1 MIRKTQQMSHKSRLS
16 LSKKKV
22 IGIFFLV
29 TGLIFLLY
37 GLWWMFFRSTQ
48 LLSPISQNSSFQ
60 FLFNGEQTDAHA
72 KRVVYGFLPYWNLNK
87 FTLQPETTHLSY
99 FSLGIGKDGSIL
111 TKTKDGTAEQ
121 GYAKLSSEDVLSFFN
136 QERNQGGRVDIT
148 FTAFDPE
155 EIASFLA
162 NPNAHQKFIT
172 SLDSIL
178 EAYPVDGVNIDIEY
192 TGEVNDQIRQ
202 NLVTFMTELHTHL
215 NQKKTP
221 VQLSIDMFVS
231 GASKYYIWNVPEIQ
245 KQVDYVVVMA
255 YDFHRVS
262 SPAAGPVAPLFGGK
276 KLWDSDITQYLK
288 DFVAA
293 VPNQKILLGIPFYG
307 YEWQTISTDSQAA
320 TFPDSGSTATL
331 QRVQDLID
339 SKDKNQGKEYGNEDA
354 LSPYLS
360 YKKDGETHIIY
371 YENSRSIS
379 YKLDL
384 VNQLNLGGIA
394 IWSLGYE
401 GNSRDLWDVIKRKI

>member
-1 MIRKTQQMSHKSRLS
+1 MLTKRNRNN
-16 LSKKKV
+16 KK
-22 IGIFFLV
+22 IA
-29 TGLIFLLY
+29 GLIFLILGLACLIY
-37 GLWWMFFRSTQ
+37 GIWTMFFRSNE
-48 LLSPISQNSSFQ
+48 LLSPITQNSSFQ
-60 FLFNGEQTDAHA
+60 FLFNGEEPDAHP
-72 KRVVYGFLPYWNLNK
+72 KRVVYGFLPYWNLSK

-111 TKTKDGTAEQ
+111 TKDGSSPEQ
-121 GYAKLSSEDVLSFFN
+121 GYAKLGSDEVLSDFA
-136 QERNQGGRVDIT
+136 QEKKQGGRVDIT
-148 FTAFDPE
+148 FTAFDPD
-155 EIASFLA
+155 EIGIFLA
-162 NPNAHQKFIT
+162 NPAAHQKFIT
-172 SLDSIL
+172 SVDSIL
-178 EAYPVDGVNIDIEY
+178 EAYPVDGINIDIEY
-192 TGEVNDQIRQ
+192 AGDVNEPLRK
-202 NLVTFMTELHTHL
+202 NLVTFMTELRTHL
-215 NQKKTP
+215 NQKKNP
-221 VQLSIDMFVS
+221 PQLSIDMFVS
-231 GASKYYIWNVPEIQ
+231 GASKYYIWDVPAIQ
-245 KQVDYVVVMA
+245 KQVDYVIVMA

-288 DFVAA
+288 DFVTA

-320 TFPDSGSTATL
+320 TYPDSGSTATL
-331 QRVQDLID
+331 QRVQDLLD
-339 SKDKNQGKEYGNEDA
+339 QKDQLGVKEYWNEDA

>member
-1 MIRKTQQMSHKSRLS
+1 MTRKTPTLS
-16 LSKKKV
+16 NLSNKKIAGV
-22 IGIFFLV
+22 L
-29 TGLIFLLY
+29 FLLI
-37 GLWWMFFRSTQ
+37 GLGCLLLGIWWMFFRNTQ
-48 LLSPISQNSSFQ
+48 LLSPISQSTSFQ
-60 FLFNGEQTDAHA
+60 FLFNGEQNDAHP
-72 KRVVYGFLPYWNLNK
+72 KRVVYGFLPYWNLTK

-99 FSLGIGKDGSIL
+99 FSLGIGSDGSIL
-111 TKTKDGTAEQ
+111 TKTDGQIEQ
-121 GYAKLSSEDVLSFFN
+121 GYAKLSGDDVLSYFT
-136 QERNQGGRVDIT
+136 QEKKQGGRVDVT
-148 FTAFDPE
+148 FTAFDPDD
-155 EIASFLA
+155 IAIFLS
-162 NPNAHQKFIT
+162 NPRSHQKFIT

-178 EAYPVDGVNIDIEY
+178 EAYPIDGVNIDIEY
-192 TGEVNDQIRQ
+192 TGDVNEPIRK
-202 NLVTFMTELHTHL
+202 NLVNFMTELRTHL

-221 VQLSIDMFVS
+221 PQLSIDMFVS
-231 GASKYYIWNVPEIQ
+231 GATKYYIWDVPAIQ
-245 KQVDYVVVMA
+245 KQVDYVIVMA

-288 DFVAA
+288 DFVTA
-293 VPNQKILLGIPFYG
+293 VPNQKILLGVPFYG
-307 YEWQTISTDSQAA
+307 YEWQTTSTDSQAA
-320 TFPDSGSTATL
+320 TFPDTGSTATL
-331 QRVQDLID
+331 QRVQDLLD
-339 SKDKNQGKEYGNEDA
+339 QKDQYDVQEYWNEDA

-360 YKKDGETHIIY
+360 YKKDKETHIIY